1 MALIKIKLTWLP
13 CGGESEGDKRSQ
25 ENSLEV
31 LQFKLR
37 EEILESRER
46 HQVEQINNW
55 SNI

>member
-1 MALIKIKLTWLP
+1 MRIGQKKRKPWET
-13 CGGESEGDKRSQ
+13 EGDKRSQ